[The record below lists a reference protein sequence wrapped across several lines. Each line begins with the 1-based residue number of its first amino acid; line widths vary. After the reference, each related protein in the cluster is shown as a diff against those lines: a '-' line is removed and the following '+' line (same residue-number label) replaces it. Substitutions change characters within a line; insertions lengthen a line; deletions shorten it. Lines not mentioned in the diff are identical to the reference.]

1 MIQNLKRVNIFTF
14 QVLRSSS
21 PKNLGVFL
29 QGFTGT
35 KEDDGSGMF
44 RINGIYL

>member
-21 PKNLGVFL
+21 PKNLGVL
-29 QGFTGT
+29 QGFTGA